1 MATRFLSDA
10 ERAALETWPIE
21 ISHTDLVAYF
31 TLDVADVRWLARQR
45 SPANRLGLS
54 VQLTGLRYLG
64 FLPGE
69 LAALPPPVLDRLAA
83 ELGVRPQVFADY
95 LDLGERARREHAAAV
110 ISRAGWQT
118 CGRGEW
124 KRLGDWLVERV
135 LEHDTPSVLFRAAL
149 DHLRDARIVRPGV
162 DRLMRSV
169 AAARATA
176 WTELYLRVG
185 PLLTSTRRGQLDRLL
200 ATDPDRRVAP
210 LVWLNTGATQAS
222 PETIKTEVDKL
233 G

>member
-10 ERAALETWPIE
+10 ERASLETWPAE
-21 ISHTDLVAYF
+21 ISHTDLVAHF

-69 LAALPPPVLDRLAA
+69 LAALPPLVLDRLAA
-83 ELGVRPQVFADY
+83 ELGVPPQVFADY

-110 ISRAGWQT
+110 IERAGWQT

-124 KRLGDWLVERV
+124 KRLGDWLVERA

-149 DHLRDARIVRPGV
+149 DHLRNAQIVRPGV
-162 DRLMRSV
+162 DRLMRAV

-200 ATDPDRRVAP
+200 A
-210 LVWLNTGATQAS
+210 S
-222 PETIKTEVDKL
+222 PF
-233 G
+233 